1 MKKILFVCM
10 GNICRSPTAEGVF
23 RKLVDVAAKTS
34 HSQSEWMIDSA
45 GTIGYHEGSPADH
58 RMKVAAAKRDYS
70 LDSISRKVVADDFSK
85 FDLIIAMDR
94 DNFDDLKRISGKGS
108 AEIKLL
114 SEFLDDSWP
123 TDVPD
128 PYYGGADGFDYVV
141 DMIEA
146 ACPAI
151 MRSLSHSDEC

>member
-1 MKKILFVCM
+1 M

-23 RKLVDVAAKTS
+23 RKLLEKHNEETDKAANLT
-34 HSQSEWMIDSA
+34 EPGWLIDSA
-45 GTIGYHEGSPADH
+45 GTIGYHEGSPADR
-58 RMKVAAAKRDYS
+58 RMKASAAKRGYD
-70 LDSISRKVVADDFSK
+70 LDSISRKVVLDDFLK

-94 DNFDDLKRISGKGS
+94 DNLTDLKAMANSGP
-108 AEIKLL
+108 AELKLL
-114 SEFLDDSWP
+114 SDFLGDDWP

-141 DMIEA
+141 DMIES

-151 MRSLSHSDEC
+151 LNKLIDSTSN

>member
-1 MKKILFVCM
+1 M

-23 RKLVDVAAKTS
+23 RKLLEKFNQETNKAASLT
-34 HSQSEWMIDSA
+34 ELGWLIDSA

-58 RMKVAAAKRDYS
+58 RMKTSAAKRGYH
-70 LDSISRKVVADDFSK
+70 LDSISRKVVMDDFLK

-94 DNFDDLKRISGKGS
+94 DNLTDLKSMANSER
-108 AEIKLL
+108 AEIRLL
-114 SEFLDDSWP
+114 SDFLGDDWP

-128 PYYGGADGFDYVV
+128 PYYGGADGFNYVV
-141 DMIEA
+141 DMIES

-151 MRSLSHSDEC
+151 LKRLIDSTEN

>member
-1 MKKILFVCM
+1 M

-23 RKLVDVAAKTS
+23 RKLIEDTAEIF
-34 HSQSEWMIDSA
+34 QSEWVIDSA
-45 GTIGYHEGSPADH
+45 GTIGYHEGSPADR
-58 RMKVAAAKRDYS
+58 RMKAAAAKRDYS
-70 LDSISRKVVADDFSK
+70 LDSISRKVVMDDFSK
-85 FDLIIAMDR
+85 FDLIVAMDR
-94 DNFDDLKRISGKGS
+94 DNLDDLKRLSSDGP
-108 AEIKLL
+108 ADLKLL

-151 MRSLSHSDEC
+151 MHSFSDPEER